1 MIAIHIVCTH
11 DGVKLAETL
20 MRLLEAE
27 EHQARL
33 SYGRQSLAAL
43 ETAKTSEDA
52 VLLIWSADAP
62 TSHYM
67 LEWARQIPEKRLVE
81 IARAPGWPR
90 SARKAPVIDFISWR
104 GARGERAWNA
114 LNERLRAIQRLYEPQ
129 KPPPSR
135 AALALGVASL
145 AAVTGAV
152 MVRVNMPAPPEFAPE
167 PNEQLQQIA
176 FDDPSAGIGGPLRAV
191 EPASLEELDAI
202 PRLPAPRYAPLEGVR
217 DYHLAD
223 LPELAP
229 PELREPTLIERIA
242 ALNPL
247 RSDVVSE

>member
-27 EHQARL
+27 EHQVRL
-33 SYGRQSLAAL
+33 DFGRQSLGAL
-43 ETAKTSEDA
+43 EAAKTSEDA
-52 VLLIWSADAP
+52 VVLIWSADAP

-90 SARKAPVIDFISWR
+90 SSRKAPIIDFISWR

-114 LNERLRAIQRLYEPQ
+114 LNERLRTIQRVYEPQ

-152 MVRVNMPAPPEFAPE
+152 MVRVNMPAMPEFAPA
-167 PNEQLQQIA
+167 PNEQMQIA
-176 FDDPSAGIGGPLRAV
+176 LDDPSSGIGGPLRAM
-191 EPASLEELDAI
+191 EPASLDELSAI
-202 PRLPAPRYAPLEGVR
+202 PRMPVPRYTQIEGAP
-217 DYHLAD
+217 DYDLAE
-223 LPELAP
+223 LPEMAP
-229 PELREPTLIERIA
+229 PELREPTLIERIV

-247 RSDVVSE
+247 RSDTSE